1 MRDVKLVEIS
11 MTFTVTDPERQYHT
25 VKPSIRLS
33 ATPDEGQSVESCHQE
48 TVQLA
53 RKLLAAQAVTMLH
66 DVRLLTKDVKE
77 YIDAL
82 LVNNQS

>member
-1 MRDVKLVEIS
+1 MRDVKIVRFD

-25 VKPSIRLS
+25 VKPSIGLT
-33 ATPDEGQSVESCHQE
+33 ATPNDGQSVEDCHRE
-48 TVQLA
+48 LVQLG
-53 RKLLAAQAVTMLH
+53 RKLLAAQAVSMLH

-82 LVNNQS
+82 LVNGS